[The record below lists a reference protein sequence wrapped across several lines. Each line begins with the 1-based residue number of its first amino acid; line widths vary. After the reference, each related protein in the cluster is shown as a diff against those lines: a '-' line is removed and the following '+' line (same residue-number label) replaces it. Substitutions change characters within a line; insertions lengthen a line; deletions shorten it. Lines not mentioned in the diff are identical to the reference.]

1 MKANKVKKDSTIG
14 IFSSSSPVSA
24 TVPVRYNRGKEYLT
38 NKGFHIIDG
47 ALYGKQDFYRSG
59 SIQERANEFNQLLY
73 NEEVKILMAAIGGN
87 NTNSILPYIDY
98 DYLKKH
104 PKIIVGYSDTTALL
118 LAIYAKTGLITF
130 YIRR

>member
-47 ALYGKQDFYRSG
+47 AWSY
-59 SIQERANEFNQLLY
+59 
-73 NEEVKILMAAIGGN
+73 VKI
-87 NTNSILPYIDY
+87 
-98 DYLKKH
+98 
-104 PKIIVGYSDTTALL
+104 
-118 LAIYAKTGLITF
+118 
-130 YIRR
+130 

>member
-47 ALYGKQDFYRSG
+47 ALYGKFKSVPMNLTSFYT
-59 SIQERANEFNQLLY
+59 
-73 NEEVKILMAAIGGN
+73 M
-87 NTNSILPYIDY
+87 
-98 DYLKKH
+98 KK
-104 PKIIVGYSDTTALL
+104 
-118 LAIYAKTGLITF
+118 
-130 YIRR
+130 